1 MRQGSVY
8 VNNKLA
14 GTIMEDENGKDYS
27 SQLLRLERLNEQ

>member
-8 VNNKLA
+8 VNDKLA

-27 SQLLRLERLNEQ
+27 SQLLRMERLNEQ

>member
-8 VNNKLA
+8 VNDKLA
-14 GTIMEDENGKDYS
+14 GTIIEDENGKDYS